1 MRSAAA
7 RRFALRDD
15 VAILRADP
23 DDVKSEP
30 MRSGQAEDADVPG
43 TTGVILR
50 RVLAFLPNI
59 GAQEMVLLVVVGLLL
74 YGRNLPEAGR
84 GLGRAAA
91 QLRRGWQEFKDQM
104 DRDGDLREVKKTLQ
118 GTADELRRV
127 ADVPR
132 AIADPRRAIQDA
144 AREALSSEP
153 PVETNPPVP
162 PPPTEPRR
170 DADVGDTTPGPG
182 TPS

>member
-1 MRSAAA
+1 MRQALPQSRHRRRPERA
-7 RRFALRDD
+7 RTPPVDYPACL
-15 VAILRADP
+15 L
-23 DDVKSEP
+23 
-30 MRSGQAEDADVPG
+30 
-43 TTGVILR
+43 
-50 RVLAFLPNI
+50 LAFLPNI
-59 GAQEMVLLVVVGLLL
+59 GAQEMVLLLVIGLLL

-84 GLGRAAA
+84 SLGRVAA

-118 GTADELRRV
+118 GTAHELRRV

-144 AREALSSEP
+144 AREALANEP
-153 PVETNPPVP
+153 PGETVP
-162 PPPTEPRR
+162 PATPAPSPPTEPTEPRR

-182 TPS
+182 TPP